1 MILRTPP
8 QRKRRA
14 GSSAGDDADLALLKS
29 VGGASATGR
38 SPVSDR
44 RLVLYDRPAALVPAD
59 APGLPFDD
67 MVCTYH
73 CRQMVR
79 SLRPFLVLLW
89 VFNSYKHFV
98 TAIGSCLLLSKHV
111 IDVGFG
117 HARQNRSY
125 QFTHD

>member
-14 GSSAGDDADLALLKS
+14 DTDNDADLVVVKS
-29 VGGASATGR
+29 GGGASAAGR

-44 RLVLYDRPAALVPAD
+44 RMVLYDRPTALVPAG
-59 APGLPFDD
+59 APGEQFDD

-79 SLRPFLVLLW
+79 SSWPFLVLLW
-89 VFNSYKHFV
+89 FSSLDPCNISSQRLGAAFWRPDTTPICH
-98 TAIGSCLLLSKHV
+98 
-111 IDVGFG
+111 
-117 HARQNRSY
+117 
-125 QFTHD
+125 

>member
-14 GSSAGDDADLALLKS
+14 DSEADADADLVAVMS
-29 VGGASATGR
+29 GGGASAAGR

-44 RLVLYDRPAALVPAD
+44 RLVLYDRPTALVPAG
-59 APGLPFDD
+59 APGDPFDD

-79 SLRPFLVLLW
+79 SLRPLYCPGLA
-89 VFNSYKHFV
+89 H
-98 TAIGSCLLLSKHV
+98 
-111 IDVGFG
+111 
-117 HARQNRSY
+117 
-125 QFTHD
+125 

>member
-14 GSSAGDDADLALLKS
+14 DADGDADADLVFKS
-29 VGGASATGR
+29 GGGASRAGW

-44 RLVLYDRPAALVPAD
+44 RLVLYDRPTALVPAG
-59 APGLPFDD
+59 APGEQFDD

-89 VFNSYKHFV
+89 FS
-98 TAIGSCLLLSKHV
+98 
-111 IDVGFG
+111 
-117 HARQNRSY
+117 
-125 QFTHD
+125 

>member
-14 GSSAGDDADLALLKS
+14 DSDVDAA
-29 VGGASATGR
+29 AATATTR

-44 RLVLYDRPAALVPAD
+44 RLVLYDRPTALVPAGV
-59 APGLPFDD
+59 PGEPMDD

-79 SLRPFLVLLW
+79 SLRPYLLL
-89 VFNSYKHFV
+89 
-98 TAIGSCLLLSKHV
+98 LLLS
-111 IDVGFG
+111 
-117 HARQNRSY
+117 
-125 QFTHD
+125 